1 MTSDTSDL
9 RNTRDHPPEDTPRDR
24 VQLSAVQVAASALAS
39 VSAAVVASLFGVAGT
54 VVGAGLVAIISTTG
68 SALYSSSMKRTTSQL
83 RRARENLLT
92 ARAGESGGTTRPG
105 RTTSSTA
112 VLDRPGPRDR
122 GRPDRDRAN
131 GDRADGDVA
140 GSDAGPSRWR
150 RGWLTVGSRRGLKWP
165 ALLGAAALVF
175 VLAIVAIT
183 AFEALTNK
191 PISSLTGHSGSS
203 STTIGSLTGSKSTPT
218 PTPTPTS
225 SGSPAGAGT
234 ATPTPTSRQSAQPSG
249 AVATPSARASAA
261 APSPSAAASSAAPAP
276 SSGSGSGS
284 GSSSGSGTGT
294 GGNVTVPVP

>member
-1 MTSDTSDL
+1 MTSDISDL
-9 RNTRDHPPEDTPRDR
+9 RNTQGQPPQNTPRDR

-122 GRPDRDRAN
+122 DRGRPDRDRA
-131 GDRADGDVA
+131 DGDAVD
-140 GSDAGPSRWR
+140 SDAGPSRWR

-225 SGSPAGAGT
+225 SGSGAGAGT
-234 ATPTPTSRQSAQPSG
+234 ATPTPTARQSAQPSG
-249 AVATPSARASAA
+249 AVATPSAHASAA

-276 SSGSGSGS
+276 SSGSGSGTS
-284 GSSSGSGTGT
+284 KGSGTGT

>member
-9 RNTRDHPPEDTPRDR
+9 RNTRDQPPEDTPRDR

-122 GRPDRDRAN
+122 DRAN
-131 GDRADGDVA
+131 GDRADGDVV

-234 ATPTPTSRQSAQPSG
+234 ATPTPTARQSAQPSG
-249 AVATPSARASAA
+249 AVATPSTRASAA